1 MCLINGSRPFKFVD
15 KMKMQG
21 DNDDDVIMARG

>member
-1 MCLINGSRPFKFVD
+1 MCLINGRPFKFVD